1 MANERQ
7 SHAERL
13 ERLAARELAAR
24 LGAAGWQLERDPQLE
39 RRPDL
44 LFSRGSDQLVVEVKA
59 MPGSPRRALLPGLL
73 ADAILRARRIAVD
86 LNAMPLA
93 IVAAKSLSD
102 SMVEEL
108 AQYVDDYANG
118 AAWGVVDERGRFA
131 VRGVGLESVR
141 SSRSEP
147 QRRAS
152 SRHHFVPKSQLADPF
167 SDLGQWM
174 IKVLFAEEIPAQ
186 FLNAPRQGVGIRNIS
201 ELAERADVSLA
212 SASKFVAALESID
225 YADREAGEIELVLR
239 DQLMRF
245 WSSKWRGAKR
255 ELPARLVIPSDKP
268 LERMKE
274 ALRRH
279 RRSWPSA
286 APAEA
291 VAESVGRFESSRPRA
306 CLAQFSAC
314 DALGVGV
321 VRDVMPHIYIEGFDQ
336 ELIDEL
342 GFMFVDRGQE
352 ADVVLREP
360 KFPESVF
367 RGCVDVD
374 GVPVSDILQC
384 WIDAWMDQGRGYEQV
399 KAIRDRLVQLGVFE

>member
-44 LFSRGSDQLVVEVKA
+44 LFSKGSDQLVVEVKA

-131 VRGVGLESVR
+131 IKGKGLGSIEASRPRRGASRGVVQA
-141 SSRSEP
+141 SRKS
-147 QRRAS
+147 AS
-152 SRHHFVPKSQLADPF
+152 AQGVF

-174 IKVLFAEEIPAQ
+174 LKVLLAEDVPVAWLSAPRGEARGVSEFAELA
-186 FLNAPRQGVGIRNIS
+186 GVSIS
-201 ELAERADVSLA
+201 
-212 SASKFVAALESID
+212 SASKFLACLEQPGFLNRSANGMQVVERERLLRYWASAAMQR
-225 YADREAGEIELVLR
+225 AVG
-239 DQLMRF
+239 
-245 WSSKWRGAKR
+245 
-255 ELPARLVIPSDKP
+255 ELPARFALPAAAP
-268 LERMKE
+268 LERLKSE
-274 ALRRH
+274 LRRH
-279 RRSWPSA
+279 RERRLSEGAGDSA
-286 APAEA
+286 
-291 VAESVGRFESSRPRA
+291 RPRA
-306 CLAQFSAC
+306 CLALFAAC
-314 DALGVGV
+314 DALGVGI
-321 VRDVMPHIYIEGFDQ
+321 VRGAPIHLYVEDFDL
-336 ELIDEL
+336 ELIEAL
-342 GFMFVDRGQE
+342 GLVMADDARD
-352 ADVVLREP
+352 ADVVLCNPE
-360 KFPESVF
+360 FPESVF
-367 RGCVDVD
+367 RGAVEVD
-374 GVPVSDILQC
+374 GVPVSDVFQC
-384 WIDAWMDQGRGYEQV
+384 RNDVWRHPARGQEQAEEIRRRLIDC
-399 KAIRDRLVQLGVFE
+399 GVLK